1 MVVVRV
7 AFVIDVVAVGVHA
20 CMCAC
25 LCVLRAHVTG
35 WRERGRRG
43 RSRERERAGG
53 LYQDPQPAVLSY
65 CSRCTAAIRV
75 CAGVGSVGD
84 STAIGIGASASPPD
98 GKASHNSDADA
109 SAGVLTFRRNL
120 PRREQGAASRR
131 HC

>member
-1 MVVVRV
+1 MHVCM
-7 AFVIDVVAVGVHA
+7 FV
-20 CMCAC
+20 
-25 LCVLRAHVTG
+25 CVRAHVTG

-84 STAIGIGASASPPD
+84 STAIGIGASPPAD
-98 GKASHNSDADA
+98 GKATHSSDADA